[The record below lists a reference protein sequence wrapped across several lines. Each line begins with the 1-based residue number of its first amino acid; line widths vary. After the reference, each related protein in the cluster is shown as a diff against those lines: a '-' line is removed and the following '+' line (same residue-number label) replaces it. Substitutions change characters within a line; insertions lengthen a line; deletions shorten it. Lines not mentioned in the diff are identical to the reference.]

1 MMCYGDVMVRT
12 QLQLTED
19 QARALRLLSGQ
30 KGKSM
35 SDLVRESVD
44 LLLREEARSS
54 AVERALNAVGR
65 FRSGKSDIALNHN
78 DYVAEAYSE
87 RES

>member
-1 MMCYGDVMVRT
+1 MVRT

-19 QARALRLLSGQ
+19 QVTALRLLSSQ
-30 KGKSM
+30 KRKSM

-44 LLLREEARSS
+44 LLLREQVRSS
-54 AVERALNAVGR
+54 AVERALSAVGR
-65 FRSGKSDIALNHN
+65 FRSGTSDISLNHD
-78 DYVAEAYSE
+78 DYLAEAYNE

>member
-1 MMCYGDVMVRT
+1 MVRT

-19 QARALRLLSGQ
+19 QVNALRLLSSQ
-30 KGKSM
+30 KRKSM

-44 LLLREEARSS
+44 LLLREQARSS
-54 AVERALNAVGR
+54 AVERALSAVGR
-65 FRSGKSDIALNHN
+65 FRSGKSDIGLNHD
-78 DYVAEAYSE
+78 DYLAEAYNE